1 MLQVIQQE
9 GSSWKMVI
17 QDQNK
22 PQGLAPP
29 IFQQVLRS
37 SAFHAFILLM
47 VLASAIAE
55 ASLSFDHSTKDPD
68 NKKDT
73 FYYIEVTLSAVF
85 QEARG
90 QCLLHSF
97 RGQCLV
103 TKFKG
108 PVSGYTVLGI
118 SVWLHSLKDQCLV
131 TQFKG
136 PVSGYTV

>member
-1 MLQVIQQE
+1 MVQLMLQVIQQE

-90 QCLLHSF
+90 QCL
-97 RGQCLV
+97 V
-103 TKFKG
+103 TEFKE
-108 PVSGYTVLGI
+108 PVSSYTV
-118 SVWLHSLKDQCLV
+118 
-131 TQFKG
+131 
-136 PVSGYTV
+136 